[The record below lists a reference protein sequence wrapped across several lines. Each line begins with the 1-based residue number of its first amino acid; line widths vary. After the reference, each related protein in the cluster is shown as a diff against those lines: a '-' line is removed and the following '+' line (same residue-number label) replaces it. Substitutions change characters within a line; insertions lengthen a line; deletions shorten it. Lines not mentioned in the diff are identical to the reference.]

1 MARSSNWWDC
11 RRIESC
17 VARNK
22 PRRQWLRQEWQKIN
36 DNGGNTTDYMYGDNG
51 KQISSTSVKVTFSQG
66 GEVSSSFEG
75 YGFRN
80 YNQGTGGALMDPSFA
95 IVISDIGVGLF
106 FKGLGIGAKY
116 FLSRTY
122 NSVLKLHPRLTTLGT
137 RGFGH
142 GQFDA
147 AHRGT
152 AFFQKEIFQK
162 GSFGVKNYNTI
173 YFNHK
178 IGTQNFSTGINPWNR
193 TIFHQ
198 GPGIFK

>member
-80 YNQGTGGALMDPSFA
+80 YNQGTGGALYNAEWDSFSF
-95 IVISDIGVGLF
+95 VTGISEL
-106 FKGLGIGAKY
+106 KGLVTGGIYIAKNFNSITGGLKQWIRTGTSYSIEGGFHTYSTRWGA
-116 FLSRTY
+116 
-122 NSVLKLHPRLTTLGT
+122 G
-137 RGFGH
+137 G
-142 GQFDA
+142 
-147 AHRGT
+147 
-152 AFFQKEIFQK
+152 
-162 GSFGVKNYNTI
+162 
-173 YFNHK
+173 NHWKK
-178 IGTQNFSTGINPWNR
+178 IGNSTLQNWNKSFRQTKLPGNSWRTQDYGH
-193 TIFHQ
+193 FHWW
-198 GPGIFK
+198 KK